1 MKRLVVGW
9 IALYPTLPVILFL
22 LGGIT
27 RHLSMP
33 LATLVE
39 VIVFVPVTQLIAYPI
54 SGKSRSDETKCQ
66 FCINTIMRPN
76 SRRS

>member
-1 MKRLVVGW
+1 MMSISNKNLMKRLVVGW
-9 IALYPTLPVILFL
+9 IALYPTLLVILFL

-39 VIVFVPVTQLIAYPI
+39 VIVIVPVTQLITFPI
-54 SGKSRSDETKCQ
+54 AGKVFAKWLAS
-66 FCINTIMRPN
+66 
-76 SRRS
+76 

>member
-1 MKRLVVGW
+1 MMSISNKNLMKRLVVGW
-9 IALYPTLPVILFL
+9 IALYPTLLVILFL

-39 VIVFVPVTQLIAYPI
+39 VIVIVPVTQLITFPI
-54 SGKSRSDETKCQ
+54 AGKIFAKWLAS
-66 FCINTIMRPN
+66 
-76 SRRS
+76 

>member
-1 MKRLVVGW
+1 MSCLNKQLMKRLVVGW
-9 IALYPTLPVILFL
+9 IALYPTLLSILFL

-39 VIVFVPVTQLIAYPI
+39 VIVIVPVTQLIAYPI
-54 SGKSRSDETKCQ
+54 AGKIFAKWLSS
-66 FCINTIMRPN
+66 
-76 SRRS
+76 